1 MQYGQKRNTCKV
13 GTMSGVIVKEIRLL
27 GRSHIQGKW
36 ERCLEGTSG
45 ISGATHCRLKGVNIL
60 NDFKVFPFT
69 TECLLLATK
78 RNVFLHSAIQRM
90 QVSYCCGPVGPGCC
104 PRWWQTLALPMWCC
118 FFMCTESK
126 GYKVMEISS
135 RVQRKGSSA
144 RQWAGGH
151 IPGQHWRSWCI
162 SWWSWRS
169 RCEGDLGRDDARNAD
184 WGKPQEWAESVQ
196 GKDCVGSKCQG
207 HRVRDALPV
216 GAQITLLHNT
226 ARCLVFSLSL
236 IPSLISLP
244 LFFPLG
250 MRMLFLHNYI
260 LETCNLFL
268 FYRCSQLRISS
279 KTRRPWTWTFKQ
291 FQNYRSLQFEMCISR
306 CRVGVRVM
314 NGIKEMC
321 LGIKLIRSGLVM
333 VVLDSLAGLR
343 NS

>member
-1 MQYGQKRNTCKV
+1 MFFYIQLSRECKSLIVVVQWGLAAVQDGGRPWHCPCDVAFLCAQKVRVT
-13 GTMSGVIVKEIRLL
+13 RLWRFHPEFK
-27 GRSHIQGKW
+27 GRAPQPDN
-36 ERCLEGTSG
+36 EQEVT
-45 ISGATHCRLKGVNIL
+45 
-60 NDFKVFPFT
+60 
-69 TECLLLATK
+69 
-78 RNVFLHSAIQRM
+78 FL
-90 QVSYCCGPVGPGCC
+90 
-104 PRWWQTLALPMWCC
+104 
-118 FFMCTESK
+118 
-126 GYKVMEISS
+126 
-135 RVQRKGSSA
+135 
-144 RQWAGGH
+144 
-151 IPGQHWRSWCI
+151 GQHWRSWYI
-162 SWWSWRS
+162 SRWSWRS

-184 WGKPQEWAESVQ
+184 WGKPQEWAESAQ

-250 MRMLFLHNYI
+250 MRMLFIHNYI

>member
-36 ERCLEGTSG
+36 ERCLEGISG

-60 NDFKVFPFT
+60 NNFKVFPFT

-135 RVQRKGSSA
+135 RVPRKGSSA

-151 IPGQHWRSWCI
+151 IPR
-162 SWWSWRS
+162 
-169 RCEGDLGRDDARNAD
+169 A
-184 WGKPQEWAESVQ
+184 
-196 GKDCVGSKCQG
+196 
-207 HRVRDALPV
+207 AL
-216 GAQITLLHNT
+216 
-226 ARCLVFSLSL
+226 
-236 IPSLISLP
+236 
-244 LFFPLG
+244 
-250 MRMLFLHNYI
+250 
-260 LETCNLFL
+260 E
-268 FYRCSQLRISS
+268 
-279 KTRRPWTWTFKQ
+279 
-291 FQNYRSLQFEMCISR
+291 
-306 CRVGVRVM
+306 
-314 NGIKEMC
+314 
-321 LGIKLIRSGLVM
+321 KLIHKPMVMALKMWRRFRKGRCQECWLRKATGVSRVSSRKGLCRKQMPRPQGQGCPASGSS
-333 VVLDSLAGLR
+333 DYPAA
-343 NS
+343 